1 MQSQLAAAVLAG
13 LRVDR
18 ILLEP
23 KELIQHSRQ
32 LLLLVADMAVGGRS
46 PAAQVAR
53 AAAAAALQHLLHL
66 LVLVVLEILQQQL
79 HLKVTTAED
88 VPQMAAVLLAAE
100 VQAQQRY
107 Q

>member
-1 MQSQLAAAVLAG
+1 MVLP
-13 LRVDR
+13 VQQ

-32 LLLLVADMAVGGRS
+32 LLLLVADMAAAEWS
-46 PAAQVAR
+46 PVAQVAR
-53 AAAAAALQHLLHL
+53 AAAAAAPAQLLL
-66 LVLVVLEILQQQL
+66 VLEILQQQL
-79 HLKVTTAED
+79 HLKVTTAE
-88 VPQMAAVLLAAE
+88 VLLEILEVLLAAG